1 MGKSKNNGTN
11 FLVQGSILAVASIIS
26 RIIGLVYRIPLN
38 NILGDVG
45 ISYYACAFDV
55 YNVIL
60 IISSYSLPQ
69 AVSKTVS
76 AKAAKGQYRS
86 VYQVLKGALL
96 FALVSGIVASLV
108 VFFGAE
114 FFTGTLLKTPYSVFA
129 LKILGPAL
137 VVVAVLGVLRG
148 FFQGLG
154 TMMPSAISQII
165 EQIVNAIVSVWAAY
179 VLYRYGTKIGAV
191 LGDADHYG
199 PAYGAAGGTLGTNLG
214 SVAALIFV
222 LFVFFAYMHVF
233 KRRMKREKGVKVEP
247 FAYTMKVLIITI
259 VPVLLST
266 TVYNISSIIDQSI
279 FKNVALLQ
287 GYSEN
292 KIDVWWGVFSGKYK
306 LLINVPI
313 SIASAMAASCVP
325 TLTMSF
331 AQKDMKKVREQIN
344 SAMRFIMVISFPC
357 AIGLAVLGEPICRL
371 LFPGTAQ
378 TAPMAGT
385 MMWVGA
391 MAVVFY
397 AMSTLSNG
405 LLQGID
411 RLKIPVINAAVSLVA
426 HVIVLIILMLFFRMN
441 IYAVIIANMFFAFLM
456 CIMNALAIR
465 KYSGYHQEIHKTF
478 IVPGISSVIMGI
490 ITYIVYHGSYAVLK
504 INAVSA
510 MLAILAAV
518 IVYAVVLLLLHGL
531 TEEEIKK
538 FPKGTLIVR
547 VAKKLHFPFPVARIF
562 FPGLSICSKT
572 VTDNPR
578 LAAVIA
584 VIMPEAPAPI
594 TSTSCCFDFF
604 LSIVHLSFYLL
615 NQLNILSY
623 GYKIFNSNS
632 FPKSQ
637 KGSLHL
643 QIQCHFPPV
652 SAVFDLNSHFE
663 SRFPY
668 IRFFHPVKKQP
679 AGCPVYG

>member
-11 FLVQGSILAVASIIS
+11 FLVQGSILAAASIIS

-76 AKAAKGQYRS
+76 AKAAKGRYRS

-96 FALVSGIVASLV
+96 FALVSGFVASLV

-165 EQIVNAIVSVWAAY
+165 EQIVNAIISVWAAY
-179 VLYRYGTKIGAV
+179 VLYRYGTRIGAV
-191 LGDADHYG
+191 LGDAEHYG

-233 KRRMKREKGVKVEP
+233 KRRMRREKGVKVEP
-247 FAYTMKVLIITI
+247 FAYTMKILIITI

-344 SAMRFIMVISFPC
+344 SAMRFIMVISFPWC
-357 AIGLAVLGEPICRL
+357 HRTCCIGRADLSSA
-371 LFPGTAQ
+371 FPGN
-378 TAPMAGT
+378 GT
-385 MMWVGA
+385 DGTYGRYHDVGWG
-391 MAVVFY
+391 
-397 AMSTLSNG
+397 NG
-405 LLQGID
+405 GC
-411 RLKIPVINAAVSLVA
+411 
-426 HVIVLIILMLFFRMN
+426 VLCN
-441 IYAVIIANMFFAFLM
+441 
-456 CIMNALAIR
+456 
-465 KYSGYHQEIHKTF
+465 
-478 IVPGISSVIMGI
+478 
-490 ITYIVYHGSYAVLK
+490 
-504 INAVSA
+504 
-510 MLAILAAV
+510 
-518 IVYAVVLLLLHGL
+518 VYAFKR
-531 TEEEIKK
+531 T
-538 FPKGTLIVR
+538 
-547 VAKKLHFPFPVARIF
+547 
-562 FPGLSICSKT
+562 
-572 VTDNPR
+572 
-578 LAAVIA
+578 AAG
-584 VIMPEAPAPI
+584 
-594 TSTSCCFDFF
+594 
-604 LSIVHLSFYLL
+604 H
-615 NQLNILSY
+615 
-623 GYKIFNSNS
+623 
-632 FPKSQ
+632 
-637 KGSLHL
+637 
-643 QIQCHFPPV
+643 
-652 SAVFDLNSHFE
+652 
-663 SRFPY
+663 
-668 IRFFHPVKKQP
+668 
-679 AGCPVYG
+679 

>member
-76 AKAAKGQYRS
+76 AKAAKGRYRS

-96 FALVSGIVASLV
+96 FALVSGFVASLV

-137 VVVAVLGVLRG
+137 IVVAVLGVLRG

-165 EQIVNAIVSVWAAY
+165 EQIVNAIISVWAAY

-191 LGDADHYG
+191 LGDAEHYG
-199 PAYGAAGGTLGTNLG
+199 PPYGAAGGTLGTNLG

-233 KRRMKREKGVKVEP
+233 KRRMRREKGVKVEP
-247 FAYTMKVLIITI
+247 FAYIMKILIITI

-411 RLKIPVINAAVSLVA
+411 RLKVPVINAAISIVA
-426 HVIVLIILMLFFRMN
+426 HVIVLILLMLIFRLN
-441 IYAVIIANMFFAFLM
+441 IHAVVLANTFFALLM
-456 CIMNALAIR
+456 CFMNSMALK
-465 KYSGYHQEIHKTF
+465 KYSGFKQEIKKTF
-478 IVPGISSVIMGI
+478 IIPAISSLIMGVI
-490 ITYIVYHGSYAVLK
+490 SYIVYFILYKACHIEIIAFILAAIIAVISYAV
-504 INAVSA
+504 A
-510 MLAILAAV
+510 
-518 IVYAVVLLLLHGL
+518 LLLLKGL
-531 TEEEIKK
+531 TEDELRH
-538 FPKGTLIVR
+538 FPKGTLIIK
-547 VAKKLHFPFPVARIF
+547 VAKK
-562 FPGLSICSKT
+562 C
-572 VTDNPR
+572 
-578 LAAVIA
+578 
-584 VIMPEAPAPI
+584 
-594 TSTSCCFDFF
+594 
-604 LSIVHLSFYLL
+604 HLL
-615 NQLNILSY
+615 
-623 GYKIFNSNS
+623 
-632 FPKSQ
+632 
-637 KGSLHL
+637 
-643 QIQCHFPPV
+643 
-652 SAVFDLNSHFE
+652 
-663 SRFPY
+663 
-668 IRFFHPVKKQP
+668 
-679 AGCPVYG
+679 